1 MIRINSAF
9 FPSNNNKSTIFMAII
24 IMDQTKKGKKIDR
37 HVVDEM
43 ETNERTREWKKTWI
57 YCCSKNKT
65 QDLFSVCSG
74 KKIEYHHENII
85 KMTNKS

>member
-43 ETNERTREWKKTWI
+43 ETNERTRE
-57 YCCSKNKT
+57 
-65 QDLFSVCSG
+65 
-74 KKIEYHHENII
+74 
-85 KMTNKS
+85 